1 MAANANDYF
10 QHVGE
15 PGTAT
20 TLSAP
25 GYTEG
30 ATTIN
35 VGSTTN
41 FADDTGVIF
50 AIDETETDDNGD
62 EVRVQGTYN
71 VYEGTVASGTGINNV
86 SWLRGDG
93 DRNYSAGA
101 STRVYVTT
109 SSAWADRLVDGM
121 LVSHN
126 QDGTLKDGVISGS
139 KVADGTLPLE
149 KIDEYAP
156 WQTYA
161 STVTGF
167 SGTPTVVTRYMRI
180 GKTAFIY
187 ADISGTSNATTLT
200 FTVPYLPK
208 FTADYAARVTNN
220 GTLPTSPGMIDLPAD
235 TYQAGAYRDWVGNSW
250 TASGTK
256 SLRGV
261 YFSYEINV

>member
-126 QDGTLKDGVISGS
+126 QDGTLKAGAVDG
-139 KVADGTLPLE
+139 
-149 KIDEYAP
+149 
-156 WQTYA
+156 
-161 STVTGF
+161 STVLADSVVTTAKLQDGAVTAAKQGDSGWLTLALPGSA
-167 SGTPTVVTRYMRI
+167 SGTHRYRKIGNRVTI
-180 GKTAFIY
+180 EVSLTGISVANNAALNLTAIPAGY
-187 ADISGTSNATTLT
+187 RPNSLAPAQTLGNGSAAWVGYVLANGNMTLTNRSSGTSTSVDAMVN
-200 FTVPYLPK
+200 YLV
-208 FTADYAARVTNN
+208 D
-220 GTLPTSPGMIDLPAD
+220 
-235 TYQAGAYRDWVGNSW
+235 
-250 TASGTK
+250 
-256 SLRGV
+256 
-261 YFSYEINV
+261 